1 MVQERGGSIFATD
14 ERLRPPPLP
23 SPLSAFFRAQDRG
36 LRERP
41 RRFCI
46 DNGIMIAHAGLLSY
60 RMGYE
65 TPLDDTACTQRC
77 VLSSLLLPDPRG
89 LPREAGGR
97 VADVLCGPCAHRFR
111 TDEVLVNWR
120 A

>member
-1 MVQERGGSIFATD
+1 MI
-14 ERLRPPPLP
+14 
-23 SPLSAFFRAQDRG
+23 
-36 LRERP
+36 

-65 TPLDDTACTQRC
+65 TPLAKTTVTQRY
-77 VLSSLLLPDPRG
+77 VSPFPLLLSMS
-89 LPREAGGR
+89 LIS
-97 VADVLCGPCAHRFR
+97 CFFCSFR